1 MVESTLGGC
10 WRFSDKRLG
19 FSCPIGR
26 DANIFLLIGIFGLAA
41 HEPSFKQVNTTGL
54 TVNGSQQKQC
64 GKKNLE
70 RHLLWRVAG
79 VNILRT
85 MRVLSTTQTL
95 FPETLVHIF
104 EVNCF
109 FAFFLI
115 FFYRKN
121 SDGTIEDQW
130 RNEQNSV
137 VLGRNCCENILREL
151 VDEFDRDQMIPG
163 IRHSRRC
170 CNRWPMVIYVC
181 IYIYIYMGDSLNCG
195 TPKNT
200 LKWSFLV
207 GKPMFVLYHHF
218 RKHRFQI
225 ISK

>member
-1 MVESTLGGC
+1 MWEKKLGKASTMEGG
-10 WRFSDKRLG
+10 WGEHLENHEGSEYHSNTISRNARSYIRSQLFFRL
-19 FSCPIGR
+19 
-26 DANIFLLIGIFGLAA
+26 
-41 HEPSFKQVNTTGL
+41 
-54 TVNGSQQKQC
+54 
-64 GKKNLE
+64 
-70 RHLLWRVAG
+70 
-79 VNILRT
+79 
-85 MRVLSTTQTL
+85 
-95 FPETLVHIF
+95 
-104 EVNCF
+104 
-109 FAFFLI
+109 FLI

-181 IYIYIYMGDSLNCG
+181 IYIYMGDSLNCG